1 MPTADLLCLRLAHA
15 LLTRGPTRL
24 PLRICPPLGGKSVPR
39 GPSPPP
45 LSCYEYSYSFVRNK
59 AKLCVSP
66 LSTDYLQ
73 LLPAPW
79 KDMMRCQGDSEAQ
92 FPRTKATAL
101 PLDQR
106 GGALGSEAEPHPSL
120 GKHGE
125 SPSPFPCL
133 LGDDEFRIEKCLVQR
148 FSSLM
153 GSINI
158 SLISNPTEKRSFNS
172 QVHSP
177 ARLFLF
183 TLSMPAGC

>member
-1 MPTADLLCLRLAHA
+1 MLCWQGGQPGSLWESVLPWVANLFPGAPLLLLSPATNTVTHLSVTKQNYVFLLCPQ
-15 LLTRGPTRL
+15 TTF
-24 PLRICPPLGGKSVPR
+24 
-39 GPSPPP
+39 
-45 LSCYEYSYSFVRNK
+45 SYF
-59 AKLCVSP
+59 
-66 LSTDYLQ
+66 
-73 LLPAPW
+73 LLPG
-79 KDMMRCQGDSEAQ
+79 KTLMRCQGDSEAQ

-133 LGDDEFRIEKCLVQR
+133 LGDDEFRNEKCLVQR